1 MIRDKNKIY
10 GEANNPNTVLASGTL
25 TENQL
30 IVGAGNKGIKTLLST
45 GKNIIWIQN
54 GIVQLLPF
62 TAANKVLGTDAD
74 GNLVWKDQ

>member
-10 GEANNPNTVLASGTL
+10 GEVNNPNTVLASGTL

-45 GKNIIWIQN
+45 GKNIVWIQN

-62 TAANKVLGTDAD
+62 IAANKVLGTDAD

>member
-1 MIRDKNKIY
+1 MIRDNSTVY

-30 IVGAGNKGIKTLLST
+30 IVGAGNKGIKILLST
-45 GKNIIWIQN
+45 GKNIVWIQN

-62 TAANKVLGTDAD
+62 TAANKVLGTDES
-74 GNLVWKDQ
+74 GNLVWLDQ

>member
-1 MIRDKNKIY
+1 MSLSQ
-10 GEANNPNTVLASGTL
+10 NNPNTVLASGTL

-62 TAANKVLGTDAD
+62 IAANKVLGTDES
-74 GNLVWKDQ
+74 GNLVWLDQ